1 MVITLAVLVLATEVL
16 IVIFPVID
24 YEILVVIAGIVIAV
38 VMLTEHVPVVRIG
51 IVVVA
56 GVVIVMV
63 DLDVMVA
70 TVMVIDFDVMASILM
85 ASILMASI
93 LVTGILVTGAVS
105 AIMMVVGLN
114 VVIVPFKNVDMTVIL
129 AATEVGAMGIP
140 DVSDVEAVV
149 ITVNI
154 VIQIMPA
161 LSRRHE
167 DSWLERV
174 DVELWVSVFV
184 VVIYRF
190 LRVILGH
197 AFSPFLLD

>member
-70 TVMVIDFDVMASILM
+70 TVMVIDFDVM